1 MVKLTNDANW
11 TFDGYI
17 NGVRFDDSHVYQD
30 TLEVLR
36 YWQAAKEQFTDGRV
50 HPLTDNHF
58 NKPECTRA
66 VKFAFESLQNTSV
79 RGGMTSVDLVGHL
92 VGLIL
97 TLEEDETLEDYR
109 ERLLNYILENED
121 MSYHTDHLQ
130 WYIRVA
136 QLSKRR
142 V

>member
-1 MVKLTNDANW
+1 
-11 TFDGYI
+11 
-17 NGVRFDDSHVYQD
+17 
-30 TLEVLR
+30 
-36 YWQAAKEQFTDGRV
+36 
-50 HPLTDNHF
+50 
-58 NKPECTRA
+58 
-66 VKFAFESLQNTSV
+66 
-79 RGGMTSVDLVGHL
+79 MTSVDLVGHL

-130 WYIRVA
+130 WYLKVA
-136 QLSKRR
+136 QLNTRR